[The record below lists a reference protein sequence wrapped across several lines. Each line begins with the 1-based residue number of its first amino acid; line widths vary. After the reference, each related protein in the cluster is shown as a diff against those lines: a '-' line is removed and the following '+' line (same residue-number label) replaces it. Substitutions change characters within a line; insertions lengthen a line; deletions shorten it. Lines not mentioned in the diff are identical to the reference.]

1 MKTLLKNANILNVDD
16 GTIYSSSILVKNNLI
31 GCIEKEIDEQVD
43 VVIDCSNFLIM
54 PSFKNG
60 HTHSAMTFLRGV
72 IDNVRLEEWLFGNI
86 IPREDLL
93 NSDDVYKFSKVAILE
108 YIKNGI
114 TFANDM
120 YLFPEAFI
128 KACLELNFPAAIS
141 IETGQEIYKKYFE
154 DENFR
159 DKLNNVHPRIN
170 VLANAHSV
178 YTVSENDLKLLG
190 MNINNLKMGSYLHL
204 AETKTEVKN
213 CLKEHGLSPVA
224 YANKLGLFKNGGAG
238 YHLVHLEPGDIEVLK
253 SSRVSVISNPGSNL
267 KLGSGIAPLRL
278 YKKEGILVGLG
289 TDGAASNNALSMFYE
304 MRLAFNLENLTDSN
318 LDPLTPLDIIRMATI
333 NVSKICHQNNC
344 DGIKVNQYA
353 DLIALDLNE
362 PELFPNDKILSHIV
376 NSASSSDINFVMI
389 NGNIVY
395 HDHSFVGIDTKKIYQ
410 EANDA
415 KLKIE
420 AKLKKSLKLT
430 EIII

>member
-16 GTIYSSSILVKNNLI
+16 GTIYSSSILIEDNLI
-31 GCIEKEIDEQVD
+31 ICIRNVIDVQADE
-43 VVIDCSNFLIM
+43 VIDCSNLLIM

-72 IDNVRLEEWLFGNI
+72 IDNARLEEWLFGNI
-86 IPREDLL
+86 IPRENLL
-93 NSDDVYKFSKVAILE
+93 TFDDVYKFSKVAILE

-128 KACLELNFPAAIS
+128 KACLELDFPAAIS
-141 IETGQEIYKKYFE
+141 IETGQEIYKNYFE

-190 MNINNLKMGSYLHL
+190 MNINNFKMGSYLHL
-204 AETKTEVKN
+204 AETKTEVNN

-224 YANKLGLFKNGGAG
+224 YANELDLFRNGGAG
-238 YHLVHLEPGDIEVLK
+238 YHLVHLEPGDIDILK
-253 SSRVSVISNPGSNL
+253 DKGVSVISNPGSNL

-278 YKKEGILVGLG
+278 YKKEGILMGLG

-304 MRLAFNLENLTDSN
+304 MRLAFNLENLTDSD
-318 LDPLTPLDIIRMATI
+318 LDPLTPLDIIKMATV

-362 PELFPNDKILSHIV
+362 PELFPNDKIISHIV

-389 NGNIVY
+389 NGKIVY
-395 HDHSFVGIDTKKIYQ
+395 RDHSFVGIDAKKIYQ

-415 KLKIE
+415 KLKIDE
-420 AKLKKSLKLT
+420 KFKKT
-430 EIII
+430 CN

>member
-16 GTIYSSSILVKNNLI
+16 GTIYSSSILVKNDLI
-31 GCIEKEIDEQVD
+31 DCIEKEIDEQVD

-72 IDNVRLEEWLFGNI
+72 IDNVRLEEWLFDNI
-86 IPREDLL
+86 IPREHLL

-159 DKLNNVHPRIN
+159 DKLNNIHPRMNI
-170 VLANAHSV
+170 LANAHSI
-178 YTVSENDLKLLG
+178 YTVSEEDLKLLAT
-190 MNINNLKMGSYLHL
+190 NVSKNNLSTYLHL

-213 CLKEHGLSPVA
+213 CLKEHNLSPVA

-253 SSRVSVISNPGSNL
+253 SSGVSVIINHGSNL

-278 YKKEGILVGLG
+278 YKKEGILMGLG

-304 MRLAFNLENLTDSN
+304 MRLAFNLENLTDN
-318 LDPLTPLDIIRMATI
+318 DLEPLTPLDVIKMATI

-353 DLIALDLNE
+353 DLIALNLNE

-389 NGNIVY
+389 NGKIVY

-420 AKLKKSLKLT
+420 AKLKKA
-430 EIII
+430 